1 MHNPRFLLVLLPLFF
16 AFSVTAQYTIP
27 PPAGTECTKLT
38 QAQLK
43 LFEKKVKELV
53 NLASQDKATY
63 GTTGRSAGGAIY
75 FYQHA
80 KAALDTI
87 TVVVTTL
94 SIGGDGNPAITSY
107 AEAGYIMPQMANI
120 IGQLTA
126 ANWQA
131 QISAVGN
138 NSRFASCGREMSLKL
153 LAEAVNL
160 LTYSSR
166 CYIGP
171 YREVPPCR

>member
-1 MHNPRFLLVLLPLFF
+1 MLLLSLLFG
-16 AFSVTAQYTIP
+16 FSVTAQYTIP
-27 PPAGTECTKLT
+27 PPTGTECTKIT

-43 LFEKKVKELV
+43 LFQKKVNELV
-53 NLASQDKATY
+53 NLATQDKATY
-63 GTTGRSAGGAIY
+63 GTTGRSPGGAIY

-80 KAALDTI
+80 KTALDSI
-87 TVVVTTL
+87 TVIVNTL
-94 SIGGDGNPAITSY
+94 GTGGDANPAITSY
-107 AEAGYIMPQMANI
+107 AEAGYIMPQIANI
-120 IGQLTA
+120 ISQLTA

-171 YREVPPCR
+171 YKEVPPCR

>member
-1 MHNPRFLLVLLPLFF
+1 MHNPRFYLILLTFFF
-16 AFSVTAQYTIP
+16 AFSATAQYTIP
-27 PPAGTECTKLT
+27 PLAGTECNKLT

-43 LFEKKVKELV
+43 IFQNKVKELV
-53 NLASQDKATY
+53 NLASQDKAIY
-63 GTTGRSAGGAIY
+63 GTTGRSPGGAIY

-80 KAALDTI
+80 KTALDSI
-87 TVVVTTL
+87 TVIVNTL
-94 SIGGDGNPAITSY
+94 GTGGDGNPAITSY

-120 IGQLTA
+120 INQLTA
-126 ANWQA
+126 SNWQA

-171 YREVPPCR
+171 YKEVPPCR